1 MDQSIERGID
11 LGVRAQESSVRMIFA
26 PGEQLRMPPYQRSYS
41 WEAKEANELLTDL
54 IDSAETGTPHFVG
67 AIVLIHGSENGVL
80 EIVDGQQRLTT
91 LTILLAV
98 LRDLETDKAR
108 AAALHALIADDA
120 RPILGE
126 GANWRLTLNHMDG
139 PFFRDTIQTPGATR
153 TLDKEPSEPV
163 ESESQQR
170 MVRNASAFVSRIKD
184 MTDEER
190 RSLADMV
197 MNHCALVRVVVGD
210 KEQGFKVFRVLNT
223 RGKEPDAHDI
233 IKTELFQRARFSD
246 EEASAYS
253 ERWAEHEAALGGSAF
268 DDLLRQIRSIYD
280 KSGKGELIS
289 AFPKAV
295 LSRVEPRKF
304 LDDVL
309 PRYVEAYRLI
319 TTGEVQDGPN
329 AKIIS
334 DKLNQMRALDQ
345 NSWRAP
351 ALKFLVERGAS
362 DQKAPEFFSLLERLS
377 YVIMLVISERDQRN
391 RRFNKVVDAISSDRV
406 LFAKNGPFA
415 IDRSEAKKTRE
426 RMLGRFATFGQ
437 RRAMALRL
445 NAALE
450 GGVTYPPESDAT
462 VEHVLPRN
470 IHEESHWLT
479 VWPDPAKRREQCD
492 TLGNFVLLTHKV
504 NQKADRQDYRA
515 KKEVYFNGGGGMDFA
530 LTRDLQDQDA
540 WTADVV
546 RKRTDMLV
554 DILCDEW
561 GI

>member
-1 MDQSIERGID
+1 MDQSID

-26 PGEQLRMPPYQRSYS
+26 PGEQLQMPPYQRSYS
-41 WEAKEANELLTDL
+41 WEAREANELLGDL
-54 IDSAETGTPHFVG
+54 IDSVETGTPHFVG
-67 AIVLIHGSENGVL
+67 AIVLINGAESGVL

-98 LRDLETDKAR
+98 LRDLEPDKAR
-108 AAALHALIADDA
+108 AAMLHALIADDA
-120 RPILGE
+120 RPMLGE

-139 PFFRDTIQTPGATR
+139 PFFRDAIQTPGATR
-153 TLDKEPSEPV
+153 NLDKEPG

-170 MVRNASAFVSRIKD
+170 MVRNAAGFMKRLSTMS
-184 MTDEER
+184 EEDR
-190 RSLADMV
+190 RELADIV
-197 MNHCALVRVVVGD
+197 MNRCALVRVVVGE

-233 IKTELFQRARFSD
+233 IKTELFQRARFTD
-246 EEASAYS
+246 KEASTYA
-253 ERWAEHEAALGGSAF
+253 ERWSEHEAALGGSAF
-268 DDLLRQIRSIYD
+268 DDLLRQIRAIYD
-280 KSGKGELIS
+280 KSGRGELIS

-295 LSRVEPRKF
+295 LSKVDPRTF

-319 TTGEVQDGPN
+319 TTGEVQDGAN

-345 NSWRAP
+345 SSWRAP
-351 ALKFLVERGAS
+351 ALKFLVERGAE
-362 DQKAPEFFSLLERLS
+362 DPKAPEFFTQLERLAFI
-377 YVIMLVISERDQRN
+377 IMLVVTDRDQRN
-391 RRFNKVVDAISSDRV
+391 KRFNKVMDAITNDRV
-406 LFAKNGPFA
+406 LFAKNGPLSV
-415 IDRSEAKKTRE
+415 DRSDAKKARE
-426 RMLGRFATFGQ
+426 RMLGRFATFAQ

-450 GGVTYPPESDAT
+450 HGVTIPPESDAT

-470 IHEESHWLT
+470 IHEDSHWLT

-530 LTRDLQDQDA
+530 LTRDLQEQHA

-546 RKRTDMLV
+546 RKRTEMLV
-554 DILCDEW
+554 EILCQVWD
-561 GI
+561 I

>member
-1 MDQSIERGID
+1 MDQSID
-11 LGVRAQESSVRMIFA
+11 LGVRAQESSVKVIFA
-26 PGEQLRMPPYQRSYS
+26 PGEQLLMPPYQRSYS
-41 WEAKEANELLTDL
+41 WEAREANELLGDL
-54 IDSAETGTPHFVG
+54 IDSVETGTPHFVG

-98 LRDLETDKAR
+98 LRDLEPDKAR
-108 AAALHALIADDA
+108 AAMLHALIADDA
-120 RPILGE
+120 RPMLGE

-139 PFFRDTIQTPGATR
+139 PFFRDAIQTPGATR
-153 TLDKEPSEPV
+153 NLDKEPG

-170 MVRNASAFVSRIKD
+170 MVRNAAAFMNRLSE
-184 MTDEER
+184 MSEEDR
-190 RSLADMV
+190 RALADVV
-197 MNHCALVRVVVGD
+197 MNRCALVRVVVGE

-233 IKTELFQRARFSD
+233 IKTELFQRARFTD
-246 EEASAYS
+246 KEASTYA
-253 ERWAEHEAALGGSAF
+253 ERWSEHEAALGGSAF

-280 KSGKGELIS
+280 KSGRGELIS

-295 LSRVEPRKF
+295 LSKVDPRTF

-329 AKIIS
+329 AKIVS

-345 NSWRAP
+345 SSWRAP
-351 ALKFLVERGAS
+351 ALKFLVERGVS
-362 DQKAPEFFSLLERLS
+362 DPMAPEFFIRLERLAFI
-377 YVIMLVISERDQRN
+377 IMLVVTDRDQRN
-391 RRFNKVVDAISSDRV
+391 KRFNKVMDNISNDRA
-406 LFAKNGPFA
+406 LFAKNGPLA
-415 IDRSEAKKTRE
+415 VDRSDAKKARE
-426 RMLGRFATFGQ
+426 RMQGRFATFAQ

-450 GGVTYPPESDAT
+450 DGVTIPPESDAT

-470 IHEESHWLT
+470 IQEDSHWLT

-504 NQKADRQDYRA
+504 NQKADRQDFRA
-515 KKEVYFNGGGGMDFA
+515 KKDVYFNGGGGMDFA

-554 DILCDEW
+554 EILCQVWD
-561 GI
+561 I

>member
-1 MDQSIERGID
+1 MDNGMDQGID
-11 LGVRAQESSVRMIFA
+11 LGVRAQESSVRVIFA
-26 PGEQLRMPPYQRSYS
+26 PGEQLQMPPYQRSYS
-41 WEAKEANELLTDL
+41 WEAREANELLGDL
-54 IDSAETGTPHFVG
+54 IDSVETGTPHFVG
-67 AIVLIHGSENGVL
+67 AIVLIHGAENGVL

-98 LRDLETDKAR
+98 LRDLEPDKAR
-108 AAALHALIADDA
+108 AAMLHALIADDA
-120 RPILGE
+120 RPMLGE

-139 PFFRDTIQTPGATR
+139 PFFRDAIQTPGATR
-153 TLDKEPSEPV
+153 NLDKEPG

-170 MVRNASAFVSRIKD
+170 MVRNAAAFMKRLSSMDEKD
-184 MTDEER
+184 R
-190 RSLADMV
+190 RELADMV
-197 MNHCALVRVVVGD
+197 MNRCALVRVVVGE

-233 IKTELFQRARFSD
+233 IKTELFQRARFTD
-246 EEASAYS
+246 KEASAYA
-253 ERWAEHEAALGGSAF
+253 ERWSEHEAALGGSAF

-280 KSGKGELIS
+280 KSGRGELIS

-295 LSRVEPRKF
+295 LSKVDPRKF
-304 LDDVL
+304 LEDVL

-319 TTGEVQDGPN
+319 TTGDVQDGPN
-329 AKIIS
+329 ARVVS

-345 NSWRAP
+345 SSWRAP
-351 ALKFLVERGAS
+351 ALKFLVERGV
-362 DQKAPEFFSLLERLS
+362 DDPQAPDFFTRLERLAF
-377 YVIMLVISERDQRN
+377 VIMLVVTDRDQRN
-391 RRFNKVVDAISSDRV
+391 KRFNKVMEAITNDRT
-406 LFAKNGPFA
+406 LFAKNGPLA
-415 IDRSEAKKTRE
+415 VDRSDSKKARE
-426 RMLGRFATFGQ
+426 RMLGRFATFAQ

-450 GGVTYPPESDAT
+450 DGVTIPPESDAT

-470 IHEESHWLT
+470 IHEDSHWLT

-504 NQKADRQDYRA
+504 NQKADRQDFRA

-546 RKRTDMLV
+546 RKRTEMLV
-554 DILCDEW
+554 EILCQVW

>member
-1 MDQSIERGID
+1 MDNGMDQNID
-11 LGVRAQESSVRMIFA
+11 LGVRAQESSVRAIFA
-26 PGEQLRMPPYQRSYS
+26 PGEQLQMPPYQRSYS
-41 WEAKEANELLTDL
+41 WEAREANELLGDL
-54 IDSAETGTPHFVG
+54 IDSVETGTPHFVG
-67 AIVLIHGSENGVL
+67 AIVLINGAENGVL

-98 LRDLETDKAR
+98 LRDLEPDRAR
-108 AAALHALIADDA
+108 AAMLHALIADDA
-120 RPILGE
+120 RPMLGE

-139 PFFRDTIQTPGATR
+139 PFFRDAIQTPGATR
-153 TLDKEPSEPV
+153 NLDKEPG

-170 MVRNASAFVSRIKD
+170 MVRNAAAFMKRLST
-184 MTDEER
+184 MSDEDR
-190 RSLADMV
+190 RALADVV
-197 MNHCALVRVVVGD
+197 MNRCALVRVVVGE

-233 IKTELFQRARFSD
+233 IKTELFQRARFTD
-246 EEASAYS
+246 KEASSYA
-253 ERWAEHEAALGGSAF
+253 ERWSEHEAALGGSAF

-280 KSGKGELIS
+280 RSGRGELIS

-295 LSRVEPRKF
+295 LSKVDPRTF
-304 LDDVL
+304 LEEVL

-329 AKIIS
+329 AKIVS

-345 NSWRAP
+345 SSWRAP
-351 ALKFLVERGAS
+351 ALKFLVERGV
-362 DQKAPEFFSLLERLS
+362 DDPQAPDFFTRLERLS
-377 YVIMLVISERDQRN
+377 FVIMLVVTDRDQRN
-391 RRFNKVVDAISSDRV
+391 KRFNKVMEAITNDRV
-406 LFAKNGPFA
+406 LFAKNGPLSV
-415 IDRSEAKKTRE
+415 DRSDAKKARE
-426 RMLGRFATFGQ
+426 RMLGRFATFAQ

-450 GGVTYPPESDAT
+450 NGVTIPPESDAT

-470 IHEESHWLT
+470 IHEDSHWLT

-504 NQKADRQDYRA
+504 NQKADRQDFRA
-515 KKEVYFNGGGGMDFA
+515 KKEVYFNGGGSMDFA

-546 RKRTDMLV
+546 RKRTEMLV
-554 DILCDEW
+554 EILCQVW

>member
-1 MDQSIERGID
+1 MDDEMERGTD
-11 LGVRAQESSVRMIFA
+11 LGVRAQESSVSAIFA
-26 PGEQLRMPPYQRSYS
+26 PGERLCMPPYQRSYS
-41 WEAKEANELLTDL
+41 WEAREANELLGDL
-54 IDSAETGTPHFVG
+54 MDSVETRTPHFVG
-67 AIVLIHGSENGVL
+67 AIVLINGAENGLL

-98 LRDLETDKAR
+98 LRDLESDKAR
-108 AAALHALIADDA
+108 ATAIHALIADEA
-120 RPILGE
+120 RPMLGE

-139 PFFRDTIQTPGATR
+139 PFFRDAIQTPGATR
-153 TLDKEPSEPV
+153 NLDKEPG

-170 MVRNASAFVSRIKD
+170 MIRNAAAFMNKIKD
-184 MTDEER
+184 MTDENR
-190 RSLADMV
+190 RALADVV
-197 MNHCALVRVVVGD
+197 MNRCALVRVVVGE

-233 IKTELFQRARFSD
+233 IKTEIFQRARFSD
-246 EEASAYS
+246 KEASKYA
-253 ERWAEHEAALGGSAF
+253 ERWSEHEATLGGSAF

-280 KSGKGELIS
+280 KSSRGELIS
-289 AFPKAV
+289 VFPKAV
-295 LSRVEPRKF
+295 LSKVEPRAF
-304 LDDVL
+304 LDEVL

-319 TTGEVQDGPN
+319 TTGEVQDGAI
-329 AKIIS
+329 AKVIS

-345 NSWRAP
+345 SSWRAP
-351 ALKFLVERGAS
+351 VLKFLVERGVE
-362 DQKAPEFFSLLERLS
+362 DPMAPEFFTRLERLS
-377 YVIMLVISERDQRN
+377 FVIMLLGSERDQRN
-391 RRFNKVVDAISSDRV
+391 RRFNKVMDAIKSDRT
-406 LFAKNGPFA
+406 LFAKNGPLA
-415 IDRSEAKKTRE
+415 IDRSDAKKVRE

-437 RRAMALRL
+437 RRAMALRI

-450 GGVTYPPESDAT
+450 GGVTIPPESDAT

-504 NQKADRQDYRA
+504 NQKADRQDFRA
-515 KKEVYFNGGGGMDFA
+515 KKDVYFNGGGGMDFA

-546 RKRTDMLV
+546 RKRTEMLV
-554 DILCDEW
+554 EILCQVWE
-561 GI
+561 I

>member
-1 MDQSIERGID
+1 MDQGID
-11 LGVRAQESSVRMIFA
+11 LGVRAQESSVRVIFA
-26 PGEQLRMPPYQRSYS
+26 PGEQLQMPPYQRSYS
-41 WEAKEANELLTDL
+41 WEAREANELLGDL
-54 IDSAETGTPHFVG
+54 IDSVETGTPHFVG
-67 AIVLIHGSENGVL
+67 AIVLIHGAENGVL

-98 LRDLETDKAR
+98 LRDLEPDKAR
-108 AAALHALIADDA
+108 AAMLHALIADDA
-120 RPILGE
+120 RPMLGE

-139 PFFRDTIQTPGATR
+139 PFFRDAIQTPGATR
-153 TLDKEPSEPV
+153 NLDKEPG

-170 MVRNASAFVSRIKD
+170 MVRNAAAFMKRLSSMDEKD
-184 MTDEER
+184 R
-190 RSLADMV
+190 RELADMV
-197 MNHCALVRVVVGD
+197 MNRCALVRVVVGE

-233 IKTELFQRARFSD
+233 IKTELFQRARFTD
-246 EEASAYS
+246 KEASAYA
-253 ERWAEHEAALGGSAF
+253 ERWSEHEAALGGSAF

-280 KSGKGELIS
+280 KSGRGELIS

-295 LSRVEPRKF
+295 LSKVDPRKF
-304 LDDVL
+304 LEDVL

-319 TTGEVQDGPN
+319 TTGDVQDGPN
-329 AKIIS
+329 ARVVS

-345 NSWRAP
+345 SSWRAP
-351 ALKFLVERGAS
+351 ALKFLVERGV
-362 DQKAPEFFSLLERLS
+362 DDPQAPDFFTRLERLAF
-377 YVIMLVISERDQRN
+377 VIMLVVTDRDQRN
-391 RRFNKVVDAISSDRV
+391 KRFNKVMEAITNDRT
-406 LFAKNGPFA
+406 LFAKNGPLA
-415 IDRSEAKKTRE
+415 VDRSDSKKARE
-426 RMLGRFATFGQ
+426 RMLGRFATFAQ

-450 GGVTYPPESDAT
+450 DGVTIPPESDAT

-470 IHEESHWLT
+470 IHEDSHWLT

-504 NQKADRQDYRA
+504 NQKADRQDFRA

-546 RKRTDMLV
+546 RKRTEMLV
-554 DILCDEW
+554 EILCQVW

>member
-1 MDQSIERGID
+1 MDNGMDQNID
-11 LGVRAQESSVRMIFA
+11 LGVRAQESSVRAIFA
-26 PGEQLRMPPYQRSYS
+26 PGEQLQMPPYQRSYS
-41 WEAKEANELLTDL
+41 WEAREANELLGDL
-54 IDSAETGTPHFVG
+54 IDSVETGTPHFVG
-67 AIVLIHGSENGVL
+67 AIVLINGAENGVL

-98 LRDLETDKAR
+98 LRDLEPDRAR
-108 AAALHALIADDA
+108 AAMLHALIADDA
-120 RPILGE
+120 RPMLGE

-139 PFFRDTIQTPGATR
+139 PFFRDAIQTPGATR
-153 TLDKEPSEPV
+153 NLDKEPG

-170 MVRNASAFVSRIKD
+170 MVRNAAAFMKRLST
-184 MTDEER
+184 MSDEDR
-190 RSLADMV
+190 RALADVV
-197 MNHCALVRVVVGD
+197 MNRCALVRVVVGE

-233 IKTELFQRARFSD
+233 IKTELFQRARFTD
-246 EEASAYS
+246 KEASSYA
-253 ERWAEHEAALGGSAF
+253 ERWSEHEAALGGSAF

-280 KSGKGELIS
+280 RSGRGELIS

-295 LSRVEPRKF
+295 LSKVDPRTF
-304 LDDVL
+304 LEEVL

-319 TTGEVQDGPN
+319 TTGAVQDGPN
-329 AKIIS
+329 AKIVS

-345 NSWRAP
+345 SSWRAP
-351 ALKFLVERGAS
+351 ALKFLVERGV
-362 DQKAPEFFSLLERLS
+362 DDPQAPDFFTRLERLS
-377 YVIMLVISERDQRN
+377 FVIMLVVTDRDQRN
-391 RRFNKVVDAISSDRV
+391 KRFNKVMEAITNDRV
-406 LFAKNGPFA
+406 LFAKNGPLSV
-415 IDRSEAKKTRE
+415 DRSDAKKARE
-426 RMLGRFATFGQ
+426 RMLGRFATFAQ

-450 GGVTYPPESDAT
+450 NGVTIPPESDAT

-470 IHEESHWLT
+470 IHEDSHWLT

-530 LTRDLQDQDA
+530 LTRDLQEQDA

-546 RKRTDMLV
+546 RKRTEMLV
-554 DILCDEW
+554 EILCQVWD
-561 GI
+561 I

>member
-1 MDQSIERGID
+1 MDNGMDQNID
-11 LGVRAQESSVRMIFA
+11 LGVRAQESSVRAIFA
-26 PGEQLRMPPYQRSYS
+26 PGEQLQMPPYQRSYS
-41 WEAKEANELLTDL
+41 WEAREANELLGDL
-54 IDSAETGTPHFVG
+54 IDSVETGTPHFVG
-67 AIVLIHGSENGVL
+67 AIVLINGAENGVL

-98 LRDLETDKAR
+98 LRDLEPDRAR
-108 AAALHALIADDA
+108 AAMLHALIADDA
-120 RPILGE
+120 RPMLGE

-139 PFFRDTIQTPGATR
+139 PFFRDAIQTPGATR
-153 TLDKEPSEPV
+153 NLDKEPG

-170 MVRNASAFVSRIKD
+170 MVRNAAAFMKRLST
-184 MTDEER
+184 MSDEDR
-190 RSLADMV
+190 RALADVV
-197 MNHCALVRVVVGD
+197 MNRCALVRVVVGE

-233 IKTELFQRARFSD
+233 IKTELFQRARFTD
-246 EEASAYS
+246 KEASSYA
-253 ERWAEHEAALGGSAF
+253 ERWSEHEAALGGSAF

-280 KSGKGELIS
+280 KSGRGELIS

-295 LSRVEPRKF
+295 LSKVDPRTF
-304 LDDVL
+304 LEEVL

-329 AKIIS
+329 AKIVS

-345 NSWRAP
+345 SSWRAP
-351 ALKFLVERGAS
+351 ALKFLVERGV
-362 DQKAPEFFSLLERLS
+362 DDPQAPDFFTRLERLS
-377 YVIMLVISERDQRN
+377 FVIMLVVTDRDQRN
-391 RRFNKVVDAISSDRV
+391 KRFNKVMEAITNDRV
-406 LFAKNGPFA
+406 LFAKNGPLSV
-415 IDRSEAKKTRE
+415 DRSDAKKARE
-426 RMLGRFATFGQ
+426 RMLGRFATFAQ

-450 GGVTYPPESDAT
+450 NGVTIPPESDAT

-470 IHEESHWLT
+470 IHEDSHWLT

-530 LTRDLQDQDA
+530 LTRDLQEQDA

-546 RKRTDMLV
+546 RKRTEMLV
-554 DILCDEW
+554 EILCQIWD
-561 GI
+561 I

>member
-1 MDQSIERGID
+1 MDDEMERGTD
-11 LGVRAQESSVRMIFA
+11 LGVRAQESSVSAIFA
-26 PGEQLRMPPYQRSYS
+26 PGEQLCMPPYQRSYS
-41 WEAKEANELLTDL
+41 WEAREANELLGDL
-54 IDSAETGTPHFVG
+54 MDSVETRTPHFVG
-67 AIVLIHGSENGVL
+67 AIVLINGAENGVL

-108 AAALHALIADDA
+108 AAAIHALIADEA
-120 RPILGE
+120 RPMLGE
-126 GANWRLTLNHMDG
+126 GAHWRLTLNHMDG
-139 PFFRDTIQTPGATR
+139 PFFRDAIQTPGATR
-153 TLDKEPSEPV
+153 NLEKEPG

-170 MVRNASAFVSRIKD
+170 MIRNAAAFMNKIKG
-184 MTDEER
+184 MTDEAR
-190 RSLADMV
+190 HALADTV
-197 MNHCALVRVVVGD
+197 MNRCALVRVVVGE

-233 IKTELFQRARFSD
+233 IKTEIFQRARFTD
-246 EEASAYS
+246 KEASKYA
-253 ERWAEHEAALGGSAF
+253 ERWSEHEATLGGSAF

-280 KSGKGELIS
+280 KSSRGELIS
-289 AFPKAV
+289 VFPKAV
-295 LSRVEPRKF
+295 LSKVDPRTF

-319 TTGEVQDGPN
+319 TTGEVQDG
-329 AKIIS
+329 ATEKVIS

-351 ALKFLVERGAS
+351 VLKFLVERGVA
-362 DQKAPEFFSLLERLS
+362 DPMAPEFFTRLERLS
-377 YVIMLVISERDQRN
+377 FVIMLLGSERDQRN
-391 RRFNKVVDAISSDRV
+391 RRFNKVMDAINNDRT
-406 LFAKNGPFA
+406 LFAKNGPLA
-415 IDRSEAKKTRE
+415 IDRSEAKKVRE
-426 RMLGRFATFGQ
+426 RMQGRFATFGQ
-437 RRAMALRL
+437 RRAMALRI

-450 GGVTYPPESDAT
+450 GGVTIPPESDAT

-504 NQKADRQDYRA
+504 NQKADRQDFRA
-515 KKEVYFNGGGGMDFA
+515 KKDVYFNGGGGMDFA

-546 RKRTDMLV
+546 RKRTEMLV
-554 DILCDEW
+554 EILCQVWE
-561 GI
+561 I

>member
-1 MDQSIERGID
+1 MDDEMERGTD
-11 LGVRAQESSVRMIFA
+11 LGVRAQESSVSAIFA
-26 PGEQLRMPPYQRSYS
+26 PGERLCMPPYQRSYS
-41 WEAKEANELLTDL
+41 WEAREANELLGDL
-54 IDSAETGTPHFVG
+54 MDSVETNTPHFVG
-67 AIVLIHGSENGVL
+67 AIVLINGAENGVL

-98 LRDLETDKAR
+98 MRDVETDKAR
-108 AAALHALIADDA
+108 AAAIHALIADEA
-120 RPILGE
+120 RPMLGE

-139 PFFRDTIQTPGATR
+139 PFFRDAIQTPGATR
-153 TLDKEPSEPV
+153 NLDKEPG

-170 MVRNASAFVSRIKD
+170 MIRNAAAFMNKIKD
-184 MTDEER
+184 MTDDER
-190 RSLADMV
+190 HALADVV
-197 MNHCALVRVVVGD
+197 MNRCALVRVVVGE

-233 IKTELFQRARFSD
+233 IKTEIFQRARFTD
-246 EEASAYS
+246 KEASKYA
-253 ERWAEHEAALGGSAF
+253 ERWSEHEATLGGSAF

-280 KSGKGELIS
+280 KSSRGELIS

-295 LSRVEPRKF
+295 LSKVEPRAF
-304 LDDVL
+304 LDEVL

-319 TTGEVQDGPN
+319 TTGEVQDGAI
-329 AKIIS
+329 AKVIS

-351 ALKFLVERGAS
+351 VLKFLVERGVE
-362 DQKAPEFFSLLERLS
+362 DPMAPEFFTRLERLS
-377 YVIMLVISERDQRN
+377 FVIMLLGSERDQRN
-391 RRFNKVVDAISSDRV
+391 RRFNKVMDAINNDRA
-406 LFAKNGPFA
+406 LFAKNGPLA
-415 IDRSEAKKTRE
+415 IDRSEAKKVRE
-426 RMLGRFATFGQ
+426 RMQGRFATFGQ
-437 RRAMALRL
+437 RRAMALRI

-450 GGVTYPPESDAT
+450 GGVTIPPESDAT

-504 NQKADRQDYRA
+504 NQKADRQDFRA
-515 KKEVYFNGGGGMDFA
+515 KKDVYFNGGGGMDFA
-530 LTRDLQDQDA
+530 LTRDLQHQDA

-546 RKRTDMLV
+546 RKRTEMLV
-554 DILCDEW
+554 EILCQVWE
-561 GI
+561 I